1 VYRRLCSYTLHCIVL
16 YARNS
21 LRYIVLPMYLIFCYR
36 RLCSYTLHCIV
47 LYARNSLR
55 YIVLPM
61 YLIFCRGL
69 NLDWKKNVRYSGKMK
84 IGIVGMPNVGKS
96 TLFQALT
103 KKHVDTSN
111 YPFATIDP
119 NVGVVSVPDERL
131 RKLSE
136 LSRSARV
143 IPAIVEFVDIAGLV
157 KGAAEGEGL
166 GNQFLT
172 HIREV
177 DAICHVIRA
186 FENENIVHVAGAPD
200 PSRDFEI
207 IQTELALKDLET
219 VTKAKEKAAKEA
231 KTGKKEAL
239 ECLGAIK
246 TIEQI
251 LASSTP
257 TAGSKNSLT
266 LNFALQNKDNI
277 VTIAQQYQLLS
288 FKPTMVVFNISA
300 SSKNTDYSLQTIHY
314 SLALDVA
321 QEDAIAALSLEEQ
334 KELGVESKL
343 SGLIQG
349 AYELLGLI
357 TFFTTGEGGSRER
370 ASETRAWTI
379 PRSSTAKRAGRA
391 IHSDFEEKFIRA
403 DVIFWEKLLKAT
415 SWSKARDLGWLRS
428 EGKEYI
434 VQDGDVMEFKI

>member
-1 VYRRLCSYTLHCIVL
+1 
-16 YARNS
+16 
-21 LRYIVLPMYLIFCYR
+21 
-36 RLCSYTLHCIV
+36 
-47 LYARNSLR
+47 
-55 YIVLPM
+55 
-61 YLIFCRGL
+61 
-69 NLDWKKNVRYSGKMK
+69 MK

-119 NVGVVSVPDERL
+119 NIGVVSVPDERL
-131 RKLSE
+131 YKLAE
-136 LSRSARV
+136 LSHSTRV

-177 DAICHVIRA
+177 DAICHIIRA

-246 TIEQI
+246 TIEQTLKI
-251 LASSTP
+251 GKTSDVSSERGTQNEI
-257 TAGSKNSLT
+257 AKNLG
-266 LNFALQNKDNI
+266 
-277 VTIAQQYQLLS
+277 LLS
-288 FKPTMVVFNISA
+288 FKPTIVVFNINQKKTNYKLPTTQA
-300 SSKNTDYSLQTIHY
+300 SLSEAGRANYQLSLDI
-314 SLALDVA
+314 A
-321 QEDAIAALSLEEQ
+321 QEDALAALSLEEQ

-403 DVIFWEKLLKAT
+403 DVIFWEKLLEAT